1 MCIYHVGV
9 PDMSDSKVWLVFE
22 QRNNTFLDKQQDK
35 GKGLE
40 SV

>member
-9 PDMSDSKVWLVFE
+9 PDMSDSKVRLVFE
-22 QRNNTFLDKQQDK
+22 QRNDTFLDKQQDK